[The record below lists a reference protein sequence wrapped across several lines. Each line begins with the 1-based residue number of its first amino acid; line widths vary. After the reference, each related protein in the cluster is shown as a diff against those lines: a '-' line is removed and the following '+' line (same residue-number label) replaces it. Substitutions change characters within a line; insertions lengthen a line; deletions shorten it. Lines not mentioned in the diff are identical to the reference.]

1 MSFFREISERIG
13 DYTLTLTIAK
23 DKGQLV
29 VMLVPKLETKKDEA
43 LKEII
48 PLTVKG
54 TPDQLDAGFILA
66 ISQGIQMTTGLQ
78 TNIKEFEAGL
88 KKAEKKVKG
97 KDEKKSDSPPISK
110 TNPNLAAEAEGS
122 DDDENSNEDDLPFG
136 DGNTVD
142 TTTGEVI
149 EPEPKKEPEPKAKS
163 VEPKAKAPVETNN
176 PIVPDHIKAHVAETN
191 KAIKA
196 KEEKEPAPAPTALAG
211 EIVVT
216 NEDEW

>member
-1 MSFFREISERIG
+1 MGFFKDIYERIG
-13 DYTLTLTIAK
+13 DYTLNLCITK

-29 VMLVPKLETKKDEA
+29 VMLVPKLEAKNDDS

-97 KDEKKSDSPPISK
+97 KNDKKESVNTNTTDNDIKTDNDQMPFDADDVDPDTGEIKEEKPADAKEEKKVKPAEPKAK
-110 TNPNLAAEAEGS
+110 TAEPKA
-122 DDDENSNEDDLPFG
+122 
-136 DGNTVD
+136 
-142 TTTGEVI
+142 
-149 EPEPKKEPEPKAKS
+149 KKEPETKA
-163 VEPKAKAPVETNN
+163 
-176 PIVPDHIKAHVAETN
+176 
-191 KAIKA
+191 
-196 KEEKEPAPAPTALAG
+196 EKINLAATPG
-211 EIVVT
+211 EIT
-216 NEDEW
+216 ENKDDNDW